1 MPLAE
6 FDLSL
11 TKWEVN
17 ISFALAVG
25 GQRYL
30 QKKNLIIVNDQFGF
44 GQFTVTTLKT
54 SHVKWGEGSM
64 WKSCGFIAMFAFYW
78 LWQWGFLP

>member
-30 QKKNLIIVNDQFGF
+30 QKKNLIIVNDSLVLVSSQ
-44 GQFTVTTLKT
+44 L
-54 SHVKWGEGSM
+54 
-64 WKSCGFIAMFAFYW
+64 
-78 LWQWGFLP
+78 LP